1 MVLATGD
8 PFMLFLVIV
17 PKKVTWLRKMLI
29 DFSPF
34 ADTIKTDLS
43 AEAFQVSCI
52 FIPSNLCLNCVGPLA
67 IDFYLLVL
75 VGKKG

>member
-1 MVLATGD
+1 
-8 PFMLFLVIV
+8 MLFLVIV
-17 PKKVTWLRKMLI
+17 PKEITCLRKMLI

-43 AEAFQVSCI
+43 ADNFQVSCI
-52 FIPSNLCLNCVGPLA
+52 FIPSNLYLNCVGPLA
-67 IDFYLLVL
+67 IAFYLLAL